1 MKLKEAIKLVLDEAE
16 TSALG
21 DLSENE
27 NSQEVIKAL
36 DVVRDFYENQG
47 KHFKNRTINE
57 FNCGHHN
64 HSDFCDDKDKM
75 VDFNELTKEEFL
87 SSYSYITEEEYNL
100 TRMKQNS

>member
-1 MKLKEAIKLVLDEAE
+1 MKLKEAIELVLDEAE

-21 DLSENE
+21 DLAENE
-27 NSQEVIKAL
+27 NSVEVIKAL
-36 DVVRDFYENQG
+36 EVVRDFYDNHG
-47 KHFKNRTINE
+47 KHFKNFSINE
-57 FNCGHHN
+57 FDCDHHN

-75 VDFNELTKEEFL
+75 IDFNELTKEDFL

>member
-1 MKLKEAIKLVLDEAE
+1 MKLSEAIELVLDEAE

-21 DLSENE
+21 DLAENE

-36 DVVRDFYENQG
+36 EVVRDFYDNHG
-47 KHFKNRTINE
+47 KHFKNFSINE
-57 FNCGHHN
+57 FDCGQHN

-75 VDFNELTKEEFL
+75 IDFKELTKEEFL

>member
-1 MKLKEAIKLVLDEAE
+1 MKLKEAIELVLDEAE

-21 DLSENE
+21 DLAENE
-27 NSQEVIKAL
+27 NSVEVIKAL
-36 DVVRDFYENQG
+36 EVVRDFYDNHG
-47 KHFKNRTINE
+47 KHFKNFSINE
-57 FNCGHHN
+57 FDCDHHD

-75 VDFNELTKEEFL
+75 IDFNELTKEDFL

>member
-1 MKLKEAIKLVLDEAE
+1 MKLSKAIELVLDEAE

-21 DLSENE
+21 DLCEND

-36 DVVRDFYENQG
+36 DVVRDFYDNHG
-47 KHFKNRTINE
+47 KHFRNHTTNE
-57 FNCGHHN
+57 FDCQIHT

-75 VDFNELTKEEFL
+75 LDFNELTKEEFL